1 MRFDAD
7 QPIYKQISDLVCEN
21 IMLGRWPE
29 ESRIPSIRELAVETE
44 VNPNTV
50 VRSYGLLQDLGIIQ
64 NRRGLGYFV
73 APGGRERTRR
83 MLREDFLSR
92 ELPRLFRSM
101 SLLGIEPEELADR
114 YGQYSQEEL
123 DR

>member
-1 MRFDAD
+1 MTFDAD
-7 QPIYKQISDLVCEN
+7 QPIYKQISDLICEN

-29 ESRIPSIRELAVETE
+29 ESRIPSIREMAVETE

-73 APGGRERTRR
+73 ATDGRKRTRR
-83 MLREDFLSR
+83 IRREEFMTR

-101 SLLGIEPEELADR
+101 RLLEINVEELADR
-114 YGQYSQEEL
+114 YRRFNKEER
-123 DR
+123 DS